1 MRIALLALVL
11 ALAQE
16 KDDTDAR
23 LKEFADTMKSAKSD
37 AERIKSI
44 DTLAATRSLKAAMKL
59 ASVVGSPYPEPVRI
73 AAADAVGRIGDV
85 KAGAVLLAYV
95 NTLGNLLQ
103 SEVPS
108 KKEEQKVAEAGVRA
122 IGTLRDRSA
131 TARLTG
137 MLISANIPLMG
148 EAVRA
153 LAKIR
158 DPQCMDGL
166 LKLHYAANAP
176 EGVGATNVRKPL
188 ATDTLWALRRI
199 TGQRLT
205 TPDEW
210 NKWYR
215 SVGGRFPVPPEESL
229 GGLPPEVHCFAVYGG
244 KGEIATLR
252 KYDLVLLH
260 PENYAKEE
268 LANLFR
274 PIAMSGEPKAAMD
287 KGFAGFVCE
296 PDQAAELRKKF
307 PRALI
312 VSRGG
317 AKTAS
322 ASANAILVDDLDL
335 KKPDDKAIEELKE
348 AFSRNDAATLALF
361 VSDKKEDHAAA
372 AALDKKY
379 AFLFSYVSSDKDYSA
394 VAAPGAP

>member
-1 MRIALLALVL
+1 MNAALLAV
-11 ALAQE
+11 ALLFAQ
-16 KDDTDAR
+16 DDTDAK
-23 LKEFADTMKSAKSD
+23 LKEFAEAMKSAKSD
-37 AERIKSI
+37 GERIKAI
-44 DTLAATRSLKAAMKL
+44 DTLAGTRSLKAAMKL
-59 ASVVGSPYPEPVRI
+59 ATVVGSPYPEPVRV

-85 KAGAVLLAYV
+85 KAGAPLLAYV

-108 KKEEQKVAEAGVRA
+108 KKEEQKVAEAAVRA
-122 IGTLRDRSA
+122 IGTLKDRSA
-131 TARLTG
+131 TSRLTG

-176 EGVGATNVRKPL
+176 EGVGATNVRRPL
-188 ATDTLWALRRI
+188 ATDTLMALRRI

-215 SVGGRFPVPPEESL
+215 SVGGRIVVPPEESL
-229 GGLPPEVHCFAVYGG
+229 GGLPPEVRAFAVYEG

-252 KYDLVLLH
+252 KFDLVLLN
-260 PENYAKEE
+260 PENWTKDE
-268 LANLFR
+268 LGQLFR
-274 PIAMSGEPKAAMD
+274 PIALTGEPKAAMD
-287 KGFAGFVCE
+287 KGFAGFVCN
-296 PDQAAELRKKF
+296 PDEAADLRKKF

-312 VSRGG
+312 LSRGG
-317 AKTAS
+317 AARAG

-335 KKPDDKAIEELKE
+335 KKPDEKVLEELKDV
-348 AFSRNDAATLALF
+348 FVKHDTPSLAVF
-361 VSDKKEDHAAA
+361 VSEKKDDLQAAA
-372 AALDKKY
+372 VLDKKY
-379 AFLFSYVSSDKDYSA
+379 AFLFSYVSPDKDHSTITA
-394 VAAPGAP
+394 PAAP

>member
-1 MRIALLALVL
+1 MKAALLAAVLLLV
-11 ALAQE
+11 QE

-23 LKEFADTMKSAKSD
+23 LKEFAESMKSAKTD
-37 AERIKSI
+37 AERLKAI
-44 DTLAATRSLKAAMKL
+44 DTLAATRSLKGALKL
-59 ASVVGSPYPEPVRI
+59 TQVVAGPYPEGVRV

-85 KAGAVLLAYV
+85 KAGPALLAYV

-108 KKEEQKVAEAGVRA
+108 KKEEQKVAEAAVRA

-176 EGVGATNVRKPL
+176 EGVGATNVRRPL
-188 ATDTLWALRRI
+188 AGDTLWALRRI
-199 TGQRLT
+199 TGQRLS

-229 GGLPPEVHCFAVYGG
+229 GGLPPEVRLFAAYGG

-252 KYDLVLLH
+252 KYDVVFLN
-260 PENYAKEE
+260 PEHYTKDE
-268 LANLFR
+268 LSNLFR
-274 PIAMSGEPKAAMD
+274 PIAISGDPKAAMD

-296 PDQAAELRKKF
+296 PDQAAELRKKH

-312 VSRGG
+312 IARGA
-317 AKTAS
+317 AKTPPA
-322 ASANAILVDDLDL
+322 AANAVLVDDLDVQ
-335 KKPDDKAIEELKE
+335 KPDEKVLEDLRDAHAK
-348 AFSRNDAATLALF
+348 NDTATFALF
-361 VSDKKEDHAAA
+361 VSDKKEDLQAA

-379 AFLFSYVSSDKDYSA
+379 AFLFSYVSPDKDHSTI
-394 VAAPGAP
+394 AAPAAP